1 MLELTGSHPP
11 SDSKETNLHRMEKS
25 TFPYFHPQSSSV
37 SLVNVHQSTYADDS
51 DVARNPSSS
60 PTHTTGGQLASNAT
74 QISATD
80 NGENA
85 SLLLN
90 NRVEGK
96 AEISRADASSPTRQ
110 MALFEVNDS
119 PHLGLKTMA
128 WLIFRRTAGYTVLG
142 IAFMILGIGLI
153 QRVILPKIHTCP
165 PSATCSTFW
174 DPNRSNILNILQILM
189 GYWLKLGLVV
199 SSVGILKLSAFQSWF
214 VLINHGNT
222 IDNLDLHLGAIKGSP
237 LDAARLLLRKRN
249 FMLSLLVLA
258 LISIDSGINLFV
270 GLSISRTQGSR
281 KTIFTYQG
289 ISRLPNSKI
298 TQLNTDGQV
307 AAIGRV
313 ASWALTNDTT
323 HSSAFRGSLIIPD
336 SRKNSSINAK
346 PSGPIIDG
354 TLSCSPIPVA
364 NITTNATA
372 PVTYTIHLSVVG
384 RVEDFLALSSTLL
397 GVSEAG
403 GIDIATA
410 KYLWVSNT
418 TDLLPN
424 ATVIGDGKFYTT
436 LCRHSLSMINAS
448 SDDPEAQYIKPNTAA
463 VPGCDAPDVNTCVA
477 DSVSNAILNWW
488 GGLGTSIWGVSCR
501 GGVLGPLQ
509 RENDSKPCPLT
520 VEVWKETATSM
531 LDGIIQTSPTDGSAT
546 QELIAHVETINPG
559 MWWLQ
564 GLIPTCS
571 ALLYLVSLIYTCYLS
586 KGNSNLKEL
595 HLAEVISAAQT
606 EHIRGLVQAGGLR
619 EATVR
624 YGSNQGF
631 VSTSGKPEN
640 VNHV

>member
-1 MLELTGSHPP
+1 MPELTGHAP
-11 SDSKETNLHRMEKS
+11 SEGNLQRMEKS
-25 TFPYFHPQSSSV
+25 PFSYFHPQSSSV
-37 SLVNVHQSTYADDS
+37 SLVNARQSTYADNS

-60 PTHTTGGQLASNAT
+60 PTGGQVAPNAT
-74 QISATD
+74 QISATH

-90 NRVEGK
+90 NRAEEK
-96 AEISRADASSPTRQ
+96 AEIPRADNSPTRQ
-110 MALFEVNDS
+110 ITLFEVNDS

-142 IAFMILGIGLI
+142 IVFMILGIGLI
-153 QRVILPKIHTCP
+153 QGVVLPKIHTCP

-189 GYWLKLGLVV
+189 DYWLKLGLVV
-199 SSVGILKLSAFQSWF
+199 SSFGLLRLSAFQSWF
-214 VLINHGNT
+214 IFINHGNT

-323 HSSAFRGSLIIPD
+323 HSNAFRGSLVVPD

-354 TLSCSPIPVA
+354 SLSCSPIPLA
-364 NITTNATA
+364 NITINATA
-372 PVTYTIHLSVVG
+372 YTIHLSVG
-384 RVEDFLALSSTLL
+384 GLVEDFLALSSTLL

-418 TDLLPN
+418 TSLLPN
-424 ATVIGDGKFYTT
+424 ATVIGNGQFYAT
-436 LCRHSLSMINAS
+436 LCRHSLSMRNLS
-448 SDDPEAQYIKPNTAA
+448 SNDPKAQYINPNTAA
-463 VPGCDAPDVNTCVA
+463 VPGCDAPDVNACVA
-477 DSVSNAILNWW
+477 DSVSNAILSWW
-488 GGLGTSIWGVSCR
+488 GGLGTAIWGISCR
-501 GGVLGPLQ
+501 GGVLGPLH
-509 RENDSKPCPLT
+509 RETDSKPCPLT

-531 LDGIIQTSPTDGSAT
+531 LDGIIQTSPTDGSET
-546 QELIAHVETINPG
+546 QELIAYVETINPG
-559 MWWLQ
+559 RWWLQ
-564 GLIPTCS
+564 GLIPAFS
-571 ALLYLVSLIYTCYLS
+571 AVLYLVSLIYTCYLS
-586 KGNSNLKEL
+586 EGNSNLKEL

-606 EHIRGLVQAGGLR
+606 EHIRDLVRAGRLR
-619 EATVR
+619 KATVR
-624 YGSNQGF
+624 YGNNQGF

-640 VNHV
+640 SNHV

>member
-1 MLELTGSHPP
+1 MPELTGHAP
-11 SDSKETNLHRMEKS
+11 SEANLQRMEKS
-25 TFPYFHPQSSSV
+25 PFSYFHPQSSSV
-37 SLVNVHQSTYADDS
+37 SLVNARQSTYADNS
-51 DVARNPSSS
+51 DGARNPSSS
-60 PTHTTGGQLASNAT
+60 PTGGQVAPNAT
-74 QISATD
+74 QISATH

-90 NRVEGK
+90 NRAEEK
-96 AEISRADASSPTRQ
+96 AEIPRADNSPTRQ
-110 MALFEVNDS
+110 ITLFEVNDS

-142 IAFMILGIGLI
+142 IVFMILGIGLI
-153 QRVILPKIHTCP
+153 QGVVLPKIHTCP

-189 GYWLKLGLVV
+189 DYWLKLGLVV
-199 SSVGILKLSAFQSWF
+199 SSFGLLRLSAFQSWF
-214 VLINHGNT
+214 IFINHGNT

-323 HSSAFRGSLIIPD
+323 HSNAFRGSLVVPD

-354 TLSCSPIPVA
+354 SLSCSPIPLA

-372 PVTYTIHLSVVG
+372 YTIHLSVG
-384 RVEDFLALSSTLL
+384 GLVEDFLALSSTLL

-418 TDLLPN
+418 TNLLPN
-424 ATVIGDGKFYTT
+424 ATVIGNGQFYAT
-436 LCRHSLSMINAS
+436 LCRHSLSMRNVS
-448 SDDPEAQYIKPNTAA
+448 SNDPKAQYINPNTAA
-463 VPGCDAPDVNTCVA
+463 VPGCDAPDVNACVA
-477 DSVSNAILNWW
+477 DSVSNAILSWW
-488 GGLGTSIWGVSCR
+488 GGLGTAIWGISCR
-501 GGVLGPLQ
+501 GGVLGPLH
-509 RENDSKPCPLT
+509 RETDSKPCPLT

-531 LDGIIQTSPTDGSAT
+531 LDGIIQTSPTDGSET

-559 MWWLQ
+559 RWWLQ
-564 GLIPTCS
+564 GLIPAFS

-586 KGNSNLKEL
+586 EGNSNLKEL

-606 EHIRGLVQAGGLR
+606 EHIRDLVRAGRLR
-619 EATVR
+619 KATVR
-624 YGSNQGF
+624 YGNNQGF

-640 VNHV
+640 SNHV